1 MSSSSF
7 FLGVSL
13 LIMSS
18 AFSLGQ
24 SCPPEALKPLPWSAD
39 FSWSSLSARNP
50 KNNVHLC
57 FDMRSAHVAMPN
69 SPLRVGNQS
78 VVNIKVYRK
87 PVDKCS
93 VTYNPTPI
101 APPPNPIA
109 SVLGG
114 LITSKP
120 ITPNFVGVVV
130 PSTTCDTP
138 IPQPPATSSSD
149 FKSAFD
155 TLTAL
160 DKNAKDASD
169 KISSDN
175 DDLPETLEE
184 LRALAACKDDLCD
197 PDNFATAKNELEMFF
212 SSASLAS
219 ISPDTL
225 QTQAQQAQTALFK
238 LHAGSPEEIK
248 WLDIANGKLTCIQD
262 RLSNAQ
268 VLLSI
273 NKGVSQPIFNALTT
287 MQTPEVV
294 TDSQGK
300 TYFSP
305 DTYDLPLYANTK
317 VTPTIACSNQ
327 ITGQAAPQVALE
339 IDYQNPGF
347 LSASAGIVVST
358 LGQHTIGTRT
368 KSSPG
373 GFTTYF
379 AVTNQSTVQPIP
391 FSLLN
396 LYFFGNNNVNVSLSG
411 GIGINPYNNSTQ
423 VEYFVGPSVS
433 IHSVLLSPGVHIGR
447 FQTLGGGF
455 KIGDP
460 VPTGWSGNTP
470 VPIDL
475 TYTAHFGI
483 GITFKIH

>member
-1 MSSSSF
+1 
-7 FLGVSL
+7 
-13 LIMSS
+13 
-18 AFSLGQ
+18 
-24 SCPPEALKPLPWSAD
+24 
-39 FSWSSLSARNP
+39 
-50 KNNVHLC
+50 
-57 FDMRSAHVAMPN
+57 
-69 SPLRVGNQS
+69 
-78 VVNIKVYRK
+78 VNIKVYRK
-87 PVDKCS
+87 PVDKCTLTFS
-93 VTYNPTPI
+93 PTPI

-109 SVLGG
+109 SVLSG
-114 LITSKP
+114 LITGKP
-120 ITPNFVGVVV
+120 ITPNFLQPVV
-130 PSTTCDTP
+130 PATTCDAPT
-138 IPQPPATSSSD
+138 PQPPATSSAD
-149 FKSAFD
+149 FRSAFD
-155 TLTAL
+155 ALIAL
-160 DKNAKDASD
+160 DKNAKDVSD

-175 DDLPETLEE
+175 DDLPEMLDE
-184 LRALAACKDDLCD
+184 LRALAACQDDICD
-197 PDNFATAKNELEMFF
+197 PDNFAPAKNELEMFF
-212 SSASLAS
+212 GSATIAS

-225 QTQAQQAQTALFK
+225 QTQTQQAQAALSK
-238 LHAGSPEEIK
+238 LHGVTPDETK

-262 RLSNAQ
+262 RLSKAQ

-287 MQTPEVV
+287 MQTPEVAN
-294 TDSQGK
+294 DSHAH

-327 ITGQAAPQVALE
+327 ITGQAAPQVAIE

-347 LSASAGIVVST
+347 LSASAGIVVSM

-373 GFTTYF
+373 GFTTFF
-379 AVTNQSTVQPIP
+379 AVTNQSTVQVIP

-396 LYFFGNNNVNVSLSG
+396 LYLLGNNNVNVSLSG
-411 GIGINPYNNSTQ
+411 GIGINPYNTWTQ
-423 VEYFVGPSVS
+423 VEYFVGPSFS
-433 IHSVLLSPGVHIGR
+433 IHNVLLSPGVHIGR

-460 VPTGWSGNTP
+460 VPTGWSGSTP

-475 TYTAHFGI
+475 SYTAHFGI